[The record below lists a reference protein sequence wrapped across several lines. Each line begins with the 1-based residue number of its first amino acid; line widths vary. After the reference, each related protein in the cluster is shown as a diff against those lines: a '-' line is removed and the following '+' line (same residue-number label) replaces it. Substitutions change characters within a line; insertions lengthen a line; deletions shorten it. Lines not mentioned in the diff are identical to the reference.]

1 VRDGHDP
8 TEQVADR
15 LRALAD
21 EPIRPEIRD
30 RHLLRLRTHE
40 PSRRS
45 ARAVSSAGERG
56 WRRRLAPLTAAATAI
71 VLFGGGGT
79 VVAAQD
85 AAPDEALYG
94 VKRASEQL
102 WIGLPRGRGE
112 AADVQLAMAER
123 RLEEARRAPAHA
135 PRLVEEG
142 ADNAEAAAEERP
154 EEAIAAFGRLLGD
167 GADRLPDQASPR
179 AREVLHRNCVRIA
192 EKHDLSDAPCGAAP
206 EASGR
211 PGRGRGSEV
220 GRGRG
225 SEVGRAHGRD
235 GAPGQ
240 LGKPEKQD
248 RPDRG
253 ERPDAGGRPEQGG
266 RPDAGGRPD
275 EGGRPGTD
283 SGGKPGRGWGPGG
296 RPDGVVGPP
305 PDIPGG
311 GRGAA
316 DQEDTAD

>member
-21 EPIRPEIRD
+21 EPIRTEIRD
-30 RHLLRLRTHE
+30 RHLLRLRSHE
-40 PSRRS
+40 PPRPA
-45 ARAVSSAGERG
+45 ARAASSAGERG

-206 EASGR
+206 EASGH
-211 PGRGRGSEV
+211 PGRGRGSEI
-220 GRGRG
+220 GRGR
-225 SEVGRAHGRD
+225 GRD

-253 ERPDAGGRPEQGG
+253 ERPDDGERSEQGE
-266 RPDAGGRPD
+266 RRD
-275 EGGRPGTD
+275 EGGRPGSD
-283 SGGKPGRGWGPGG
+283 SRGKPGRGWGPGG

-305 PDIPGG
+305 PNIPGG
-311 GRGAA
+311 GRGAV
-316 DQEDTAD
+316 DREDTAD